1 MGAKV
6 WIYRTSGGSV
16 SCKVNLGD
24 DGRSITYHRGKGKK
38 YRWNHGEYH
47 KEYPLIVSFSY
58 LEEFLDV
65 NGVNYKN
72 VEIDPR
78 SVDKFYGYSDWSRDH
93 YFVNLTPANVNRW
106 WNHDCPDLYRYT
118 VNKER
123 RSNWFGLNLICFSN
137 KLVECG
143 WSGTYIDEDITKEE
157 VEKITRGH
165 ETSHVA
171 EEMWRVLNAQTLSDG
186 EIEYLVEEVRK
197 YEEKIQAVID
207 KHQDEILASIQGMV
221 DGSYGL
227 DCGFLNIYTKNPK
240 HNEQKGLLKNVKAND
255 ISHAPWMN
263 VRMPYEPQSLTI
275 KQKEFQKVKE
285 IVQRETGEELYC
297 TTMLD

>member
-24 DGRSITYHRGKGKK
+24 DRRSITYHRGKGKK
-38 YRWNHGEYH
+38 YRWNHGEDH

-65 NGVNYKN
+65 NGVNYKS

-78 SVDKFYGYSDWSRDH
+78 SVDKFYGYSDWSRDY

-143 WSGTYIDEDITKEE
+143 WNGTYIDEDITKEE
-157 VEKITRGH
+157 VEKLTRGH

-186 EIEYLVEEVRK
+186 EIEYLAQQVK
-197 YEEKIQAVID
+197 AYEDKIQAVID
-207 KHQDEILASIQGMV
+207 AHKDEILSSVEGMQ
-221 DGSYGL
+221 DGAYGL
-227 DCGFLNIYTKNPK
+227 DCGFCATSFPIT
-240 HNEQKGLLKNVKAND
+240 
-255 ISHAPWMN
+255 
-263 VRMPYEPQSLTI
+263 R
-275 KQKEFQKVKE
+275 
-285 IVQRETGEELYC
+285 
-297 TTMLD
+297 